1 MSTSVDKLSE
11 SVAAELVELKV
22 RLRGAIVSQY
32 DILGPISRSLIEL
45 RGKMM
50 RPILGLLSAKL
61 NGQIDDR
68 VYATAILFELLHHAT
83 LVHDDVIDEAYLR
96 RGEATLGAMLRS
108 RSAVLVGDFLFAK
121 GLTAASRAGAF
132 PQIEIATRSIE
143 SVVEGELAQ
152 SENARKHSLS
162 LDNYINVVRLK
173 TSSLLSGVSEACA
186 LAAGAQESACRAMRD
201 LGDVL
206 GVAFQIQDDILD
218 YVGSSATGK
227 ALYNDIRESKITLP
241 LLLAVRSAGSSSKV
255 LHDMRRGRV
264 EAVADFV
271 VSRGGIDAS
280 REMMRGYY
288 DRAMDILAQY
298 PQSDVRSSLELY
310 ASYVINRTK

>member
-1 MSTSVDKLSE
+1 MSKSVDKLSE
-11 SVAAELVELKV
+11 PVSEELGELKV
-22 RLRGAIVSQY
+22 RLRDSIASHY

-50 RPILGLLSAKL
+50 RPILGLLTAKL
-61 NGQIDDR
+61 NGHIDDK

-132 PQIEIATRSIE
+132 EQIEIATRSIE
-143 SVVEGELAQ
+143 SVVEGELEQ

-162 LDNYINVVRLK
+162 LDNYIKVVRLK

-186 LAAGAQESACRAMRD
+186 LAAGADGEACRAMKE

-227 ALYNDIRESKITLP
+227 VLYNDIREGKITLP
-241 LLLAVRSAGSSSKV
+241 LLLAIDRAGSSTVVLAAMHRGKV
-255 LHDMRRGRV
+255 DQVAKFV
-264 EAVADFV
+264 E
-271 VSRGGIDAS
+271 SNGGIEAS
-280 REMMRGYY
+280 RDMMHDYY
-288 DRAMDILAQY
+288 DRAMAILASY
-298 PQSDVRSSLELY
+298 PESDVRRSLELY
-310 ASYVINRTK
+310 ASYVINRAK